1 MESFLFHP
9 VQLDKK
15 MNICYHSETQSPPG
29 DIAYHRGVAQLV
41 ARVLWE
47 HDAAGSSP
55 VTPTTGSAG
64 SKITGAGTA
73 FYILT
78 RISLRHDHS
87 TAKQNFLLPL
97 KTYRFND
104 IMC

>member
-15 MNICYHSETQSPPG
+15 MNICYHIETQSPPG
-29 DIAYHRGVAQLV
+29 DIVYHRGVAQLV

-55 VTPTTGSAG
+55 VTPTNSGIH
-64 SKITGAGTA
+64 KA
-73 FYILT
+73 FEYPKT
-78 RISLRHDHS
+78 R
-87 TAKQNFLLPL
+87 F
-97 KTYRFND
+97 
-104 IMC
+104 

>member
-15 MNICYHSETQSPPG
+15 MNICYHSETQSPLG

-47 HDAAGSSP
+47 RAVVFGCGFQISEQSGEKRRKREEIASS
-55 VTPTTGSAG
+55 GCHKNRSDHR
-64 SKITGAGTA
+64 
-73 FYILT
+73 F
-78 RISLRHDHS
+78 DHS
-87 TAKQNFLLPL
+87 
-97 KTYRFND
+97 
-104 IMC
+104 

>member
-15 MNICYHSETQSPPG
+15 MNICYHSKTQSPPG
-29 DIAYHRGVAQLV
+29 DIVYHRGVAQLV

-55 VTPTTGSAG
+55 VTPT
-64 SKITGAGTA
+64 
-73 FYILT
+73 
-78 RISLRHDHS
+78 ISSVHS
-87 TAKQNFLLPL
+87 QSDERSIFFCPYWIAWSRDSTLFVMP
-97 KTYRFND
+97 
-104 IMC
+104 